1 MATIAG
7 TDGRRITICPA
18 CGYPSAGLCA
28 ACVQTSAAA
37 PVDPAMNTIAGVA
50 DFDPAAWSSPR
61 HV

>member
-37 PVDPAMNTIAGVA
+37 PVDPAMNTVAGVSH
-50 DFDPAAWSSPR
+50 FDPAA
-61 HV
+61 